1 MFDKKKY
8 ISESNSDKYI
18 SESNSDIKPPMRF
31 VIIGY
36 YQHNNIGD
44 DQYVQTFQYILNN
57 LKLNKI
63 YTFEFVDC
71 DTLPK
76 FDILDSDII
85 IIGGGDILNHYFL
98 DIINVKFKGRN
109 NKIIAVSVGMP
120 YIDILVNTNKLEIL
134 DTIFVRTLQDFDTFR
149 CLYSDERVFYLPDIS
164 LFMNKINYINYTKD
178 NLSSKPVSFINIK
191 SKLNRWKNNGYK
203 TVVFSLNRHIYSN
216 ETIKIYSSIV
226 DEFVFIIKWLLFKG
240 YKICFLPFNTATNND
255 NNNIPVKNEN
265 DVLFHNDICSILF
278 KDLPNNYISNILNIQ
293 IRLSPYETYELFD
306 YFHIS
311 IPMRF
316 HATLFS
322 VYKKVPFLPVFTT
335 KKIRNLL
342 LDVEYKY
349 KYELEVDNKD
359 MPIDMSSSMLKEKIN
374 EILHNFNQIQYLL
387 KNICDKLELDMSN
400 NIPMLLYIIKNKQ
413 SKLKTLKMIEK
424 KHNLISD
431 LLTKLNEFCNG
442 NDFLTISDHYK
453 QQIIVSIVS
462 FYLTGGKIK
471 SQYNYGLMEKMFDN
485 SKPYNYLDEWN
496 WIINDNLISTNGG
509 QYTIKDDSN
518 ITNNNPRIFN
528 IHYMNQEDDS
538 SVHRSGW
545 NYVYHELK
553 KYHSSDENAILLDLY
568 IDRTFHWEKDVLKS
582 IGIIPYRK
590 KWCGF
595 LHHTFDT
602 TFSEFNNVN
611 LLKNPDFIE
620 SLKCCEYIFVLSKTL
635 ELNLRKELCNI
646 NINNVRVVSLVHPS
660 EIEGI
665 PSFNYSEFLSNPD
678 KKILHIGGW
687 LRNIFSF
694 YYIQIPNNIPLMNNN
709 YKSIIKNFL
718 RIHKYKQYP
727 IKKFFLK
734 NSNGNNYYPYDNFKE
749 IINNSLKSENK
760 NHNILS
766 SDNHISQNNSSNEY
780 TTVLNNWYRHFLSYI
795 DGLLSN
801 INIIDKLKNDEYDKL
816 LTNNILFI
824 NLIDASAVNTVIE
837 CIIRNT
843 PILVNRHPAIV
854 ELLGD
859 KYPLFY
865 EDTNDYY
872 KLNLDIVRILNDP
885 YSIYNAHKYLSKIDK
900 KIFQIKSFNNDL
912 MSYFSMLNDKTIII

>member
-1 MFDKKKY
+1 MFDKKKCT
-8 ISESNSDKYI
+8 
-18 SESNSDIKPPMRF
+18 SESNSDIKLKPKHARF

-36 YQHNNIGD
+36 YEHNNIGD
-44 DQYVQTFQYILNN
+44 DQYIETFQYVLNN
-57 LKLNKI
+57 LKLNKAH
-63 YTFEFVDC
+63 TFVFVDC
-71 DTLPK
+71 DTLPN
-76 FDILDSDII
+76 FDVVESDII

-98 DIINVKFKGRN
+98 DIINTKFKGRN

-134 DTIFVRTLQDFDTFR
+134 DAIFVRTLQDFDTFR

-164 LFMNKINYINYTKD
+164 LFMNKINHTVI
-178 NLSSKPVSFINIK
+178 SKPTTFLNVK
-191 SKLNRWKNNGYK
+191 SKLTRWKNDGCK

-216 ETIKIYSSIV
+216 ETTKIYSSIV

-240 YKICFLPFNTATNND
+240 CKICFLPFNTATNDVN
-255 NNNIPVKNEN
+255 NNNIPVNNEN

-278 KDLPNNYISNILNIQ
+278 KDLPNNYIPNILNIQ
-293 IRLSPYETYELFD
+293 TRLTPCETYELFD

-322 VYKKVPFLPVFTT
+322 VYKKIPFLPVFTT

-342 LDVEYKY
+342 LDIEYKY
-349 KYELEVDNKD
+349 KYELEVDHKD
-359 MPIDMSSSMLKEKIN
+359 MPINISSSTLKEKISEVLCKFN
-374 EILHNFNQIQYLL
+374 EIHHLL
-387 KNICDKLELDMSN
+387 NNVCDKLELDMSN

-431 LLTKLNEFCNG
+431 LLMKLNEFCDG
-442 NDFLTISDHYK
+442 VDFLTVSDPHK

-462 FYLTGGKIK
+462 FYLTGGKTK

-485 SKPYNYLDEWN
+485 SNPYNYLDEWN
-496 WIINDNLISTNGG
+496 WIINDNLIATNGG
-509 QYTIKDDSN
+509 QYTVKDDSN
-518 ITNNNPRIFN
+518 VTNNNPRVFN
-528 IHYMNQEDDS
+528 LHYMNQEDDS

-568 IDRTFHWEKDVLKS
+568 IDRTFHWDRDVLKT

-620 SLKCCEYIFVLSKTL
+620 SLKCCECIFVLSKTL
-635 ELNLRKELCNI
+635 ELKLREELCNI

-660 EIEGI
+660 EMEGI
-665 PSFNYSEFLSNPD
+665 PSFNYSDFLSNPD
-678 KKILHIGGW
+678 KKMLHIGGW

-694 YYIQIPNNIPLMNNN
+694 YHIQIPNNIPLMNNN
-709 YKSIIKNFL
+709 YKSIVKNLL
-718 RIHKYKQYP
+718 RMHKCKQYP

-734 NSNGNNYYPYDNFKE
+734 NSNGNNYYPHDNFKE

-760 NHNILS
+760 HTVS
-766 SDNHISQNNSSNEY
+766 STDNHISQNNSSSNECAP
-780 TTVLNNWYRHFLSYI
+780 VLNNWYRHFLHYI
-795 DGLLSN
+795 DGLLSD
-801 INIIDKLKNDEYDKL
+801 INVIDKLKNDEYDKL

-824 NLIDASAVNTVIE
+824 NLIDASAVNTIIE

-865 EDTNDYY
+865 ENTDDYH
-872 KLNLDIVRILNDP
+872 KLNSDVVRILNDP
-885 YSIYNAHKYLSKIDK
+885 YSIYKAHKYLSKIDK
-900 KIFQIKSFNNDL
+900 KIFQIKSFKNDL
-912 MSYFSMLNDKTIII
+912 ISHFSMSTSDDKTVII

>member
-8 ISESNSDKYI
+8 T
-18 SESNSDIKPPMRF
+18 SESNSDIKHIPIRF

-36 YQHNNIGD
+36 YEHNNIGD
-44 DQYVQTFQYILNN
+44 DQYIETFQYILNN
-57 LKLNKI
+57 LKLNKTN
-63 YTFEFVDC
+63 TFEFVDC
-71 DTLPK
+71 DTLPN
-76 FDILDSDII
+76 FDIVESDII

-134 DTIFVRTLQDFDTFR
+134 DAIFVRTLQDFDTFR
-149 CLYSDERVFYLPDIS
+149 CLYSDERIFYLPDIS
-164 LFMNKINYINYTKD
+164 LFMNKINYNVVSKPY
-178 NLSSKPVSFINIK
+178 NVVSKPVTYMNIN
-191 SKLNRWKNNGYK
+191 SKLNRWKKDGYK
-203 TVVFSLNRHIYSN
+203 TVVFSLNRHIYSK
-216 ETIKIYSSIV
+216 ETIEIYTSIV

-240 YKICFLPFNTATNND
+240 YKICFLPFNTATND
-255 NNNIPVKNEN
+255 NNKNNIPVNTEN

-278 KDLPNNYISNILNIQ
+278 KDLPSNYIQNILNIQ
-293 IRLSPYETYELFD
+293 IRLTPCETYELFD

-322 VYKKVPFLPVFTT
+322 VYKNIPFLPIFTT

-342 LDVEYKY
+342 LDIEYKY
-349 KYELEVDNKD
+349 KYELEVDHKD
-359 MPIDMSSSMLKEKIN
+359 MPINMSSSILKEKISEVLCKFN
-374 EILHNFNQIQYLL
+374 EIKYLL
-387 KNICDKLELDMSN
+387 NNICNKLELDMLN

-424 KHNLISD
+424 KHNLISE
-431 LLTKLNEFCNG
+431 LLMKLNEFCNG
-442 NDFLTISDHYK
+442 DDFLTISDPYK
-453 QQIIVSIVS
+453 QHIIVSIVS

-496 WIINDNLISTNGG
+496 WIINDNLIATNGG

-568 IDRTFHWEKDVLKS
+568 IDRTFHWERDILKA

-635 ELNLRKELCNI
+635 ELKLREELFNI

-694 YYIQIPNNIPLMNNN
+694 YYIQLPNNIPLMDNN
-709 YKSIIKNFL
+709 YKSIIKSFL
-718 RIHKYKQYP
+718 RIHKCKQYP

-760 NHNILS
+760 HTTLS
-766 SDNHISQNNSSNEY
+766 TDNHISQNNSSSNEY
-780 TTVLNNWYRHFLSYI
+780 TTVLNNWYRHFLHYI
-795 DGLLSN
+795 DGLLSD

-824 NLIDASAVNTVIE
+824 NLIDASAVNTIIE

-859 KYPLFY
+859 KYPLYY
-865 EDTNDYY
+865 ENTNNYY
-872 KLNLDIVRILNDP
+872 KINLDIVRILNDP
-885 YSIYNAHKYLSKIDK
+885 YSIYKAYKYLSKIDK
-900 KIFQIKSFNNDL
+900 KIFQIKSFKNDL
-912 MSYFSMLNDKTIII
+912 MSYLSISNTNDKRIII